1 MGKTVRRSAHAV
13 QGSAAIRFRSWKRC
27 GSART
32 RAMRRNSRADN
43 VGCSDFLAVATAP
56 LIYALLQCTVEE
68 VHRHL
73 LQLARGCARD
83 SVSLLWVQHKLEL
96 FAGELQGVGHLQRV
110 LEQHVV
116 IFEIVEDEKLA
127 LQVCRLR

>member
-32 RAMRRNSRADN
+32 REIRRNSRADK
-43 VGCSDFLAVATAP
+43 VEFSGFLRVATAP
-56 LIYALLQCTVEE
+56 LIYVLLQRAVEE

-73 LQLARGCARD
+73 LQLASRCSRD
-83 SVSLLWVQHKLEL
+83 SVGFLGIQHELEL
-96 FAGELQGVGHLQRV
+96 LAGELQRIGHLQRV
-110 LEQHVV
+110 LE
-116 IFEIVEDEKLA
+116 
-127 LQVCRLR
+127 